1 MKNERNEKNI
11 RLLIADDDQ
20 TLLDETHRALEG
32 CGFRVH
38 QAHNAQLAMVSLAR
52 QAFDLVVLDVK
63 MACDDR
69 INVFEHIR
77 CVYPELPVVLL
88 FSHNTFRAAFE
99 RPRVGV
105 FAYLPKPCNVERLAR
120 IVRRAVKRPGAT
132 SRASSECAQPLL
144 HLLVID
150 QDEALLQSL
159 SAALSLRCICVTAAG
174 SGSEAQRLLE
184 QHDFDVVM
192 MDFEL
197 ADLSGIDLLRRIKQ
211 ARSCAGVLF
220 LTAHPS
226 VSRTVEGM
234 RAGANDVL
242 VKPQDPDVLA
252 FYIRRAAK
260 SSSRSDQRVQADCLA
275 G

>member
-1 MKNERNEKNI
+1 MKSDKNI

-32 CGFRVH
+32 CGFWVH

-52 QAFDLVVLDVK
+52 QTFDLVVLDVK

-88 FSHNTFRAAFE
+88 FSHNTFHAAFD
-99 RPRVGV
+99 RPRADV
-105 FAYLPKPCNVERLAR
+105 FAYLPKPCNIERLAR
-120 IVRRAVKRPGAT
+120 IVRRAVKRPGAP
-132 SRASSECAQPLL
+132 SRASTEHAQPLL
-144 HLLVID
+144 HLLIID
-150 QDEALLQSL
+150 QDKALQQSL
-159 SAALSLRCICVTAAG
+159 SAALSVRRICVTAAS

-197 ADLSGIDLLRRIKQ
+197 ADMNGIDLLRRIQQ
-211 ARSCAGVLF
+211 ARPFAGVLF
-220 LTAHPS
+220 LTGHPS
-226 VSRTVEGM
+226 VSLTMEGK

-252 FYIRRAAK
+252 FYIRRAARRL
-260 SSSRSDQRVQADCLA
+260 SRSAQQVHAAPLA